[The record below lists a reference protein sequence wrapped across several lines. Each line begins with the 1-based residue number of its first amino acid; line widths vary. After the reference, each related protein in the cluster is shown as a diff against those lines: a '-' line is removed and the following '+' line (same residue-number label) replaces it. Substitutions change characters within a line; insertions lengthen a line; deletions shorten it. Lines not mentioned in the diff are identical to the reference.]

1 VCLSCGCH
9 DGYESHGN
17 PANITMEDVKAAAEA
32 AGISTEDVVSNI
44 MADLDRTT
52 ELGVT
57 TRGVDP
63 TRGPDL
69 DALRST
75 GEVRPN

>member
-9 DGYESHGN
+9 EGYESHGN
-17 PANITMEDVKAAAEA
+17 PANITMEDVKAAATA

-69 DALRST
+69 DALRSK